1 MRSGDATFLLTKS
14 ITVEIY
20 FVHLWREP
28 FNPESAF
35 SMKVQC
41 LLDRFISF
49 YVSSIE
55 SSQGNDL
62 HGLSA
67 LLRRLLQLRVSSITQ
82 QQVTCCYLLSSPS
95 FCISMYILVL
105 CLFFVL
111 HLIVVSVCY
120 FEIHCFLYALPA
132 CFFLLTSC
140 FKQLLVELKATVEAI
155 PPDD

>member
-1 MRSGDATFLLTKS
+1 MRSGDAVILLTKS

-35 SMKVQC
+35 SMQVQC

-62 HGLSA
+62 HGLSV
-67 LLRRLLQLRVSSITQ
+67 LLRHLLQLRVSSITQ
-82 QQVTCCYLLSSPS
+82 QQVLLPAVFSFLLYFHVLVTFSS
-95 FCISMYILVL
+95 FVL
-105 CLFFVL
+105 VL
-111 HLIVVSVCY
+111 HLIVV
-120 FEIHCFLYALPA
+120 
-132 CFFLLTSC
+132 FFS
-140 FKQLLVELKATVEAI
+140 I
-155 PPDD
+155 SR